1 MYQHSAR
8 STTSKVVLFI
18 QITMTMSVLYASGS
32 LIFQQETFLDIIM
45 NLPALIFINEIDD
58 YAGTHIMR
66 HINVHHRSLRKS
78 EDFLIFPFVEYHA
91 NLSKIVSNALMT
103 FWLII
108 GTLIVSL
115 NKAKCNIFE
124 DWYHKKWIQNM
135 YFKGSLPAF
144 WQIVDYTQLFL
155 FFLTSAVT
163 YFPILGIYFLKKF
176 VKDKTEKKVEKP
188 KQNDS
193 KNKRFNAPNIMLIG
207 NIQQDL

>member
-8 STTSKVVLFI
+8 STTSKVVLLI
-18 QITMTMSVLYASGS
+18 QISMTMTVLYASGS
-32 LIFQQETFLDIIM
+32 LIFQQKTFLDIIM

-58 YAGTHIMR
+58 YMGSHIIR

-108 GTLIVSL
+108 GTLLVSL

-124 DWYHKKWIQNM
+124 DWYHKKWIQNK
-135 YFKGSLPAF
+135 YFKGNQPAF
-144 WQIVDYTQLFL
+144 WQIVDYTQLIL
-155 FFLTSAVT
+155 FFLTSTVT

-176 VKDKTEKKVEKP
+176 VKDKTAITIYSDQMKESEKSQGQFTLKTTKKGVK
-188 KQNDS
+188 S
-193 KNKRFNAPNIMLIG
+193 
-207 NIQQDL
+207 